1 MTRAVS
7 SRFSPRSLE
16 PAQLERLTVAREEL
30 LARLERVVTDAVVT
44 GQARFDLLLGPRGAG
59 KSHCIGLLE
68 ARLRASPQL
77 SGRTIIVAP
86 PEELHPTSLV
96 AFLAAVLREF
106 PDDADVGP
114 VDDALRS
121 LQRQQDGNQ
130 EQRAVD
136 LIRAR
141 LGNRAL
147 VILLENLDELFDM
160 LGREG
165 QQRLRNIL
173 QTQRR
178 WSIIASSR
186 SLSPAFVKYE
196 APFHGTFNQHPLEPL
211 SPEQC
216 RDMLAALAVAH
227 GQIDLEKIL
236 RAPKGMARVRGIHHL
251 LGGNPRAMTFMF
263 RQLDEQRLDHFELA
277 LADLADEL
285 KPYFQE
291 QMTRQSPAQRAI
303 MELLAESWRPL
314 TVTEIAE
321 RGFISQA
328 STSGAL
334 RNLRRDAL
342 VQERKLGREHFYELG
357 DPLHRLARANE
368 RPREAIEAFARVI
381 RWWYSDDTGWDFSYR
396 RRYVLPNFAITAA
409 GEGELGPSYVAATT
423 QQAMDLHRLPPA
435 RAVEQARARLAK
447 QESPATRAVLV
458 LALERAGDEEAA
470 VDEFLAAL
478 GPHGEMTSAYVLDL
492 ASIGT
497 PRAEGAAKNS
507 LESPIARALQ
517 LVDEACRKPGT
528 VEVRRALLTGFERAS
543 PTILR
548 LLSEQVAHSS
558 LLVQWTLQREYADL
572 GVLLGRMRPV
582 SDCPSLEA
590 GLPFAIFGAWHHGRL
605 AELVRSLGS
614 LKDLLPVLPRLQRV
628 VTSMVIMGEIADVP
642 RLESLRALV
651 LGGDAPEPAL
661 RDPDLLMLIS
671 PIMLDA
677 VYTACEG
684 MSDDNLQAMFGA
696 VSKYLPGVV
705 PSWLASRRSPRRLWQ
720 IAEQLSATVFLD
732 LFPMLQTD
740 SPREALARLPE
751 PERELVRKILEMYD
765 DREGLAELGFTPRT

>member
-1 MTRAVS
+1 MTRALS

-16 PAQLERLTVAREEL
+16 PAQLERLTVAREQL

-106 PDDADVGP
+106 PDDPDVGP

-227 GQIDLEKIL
+227 GQTDLEKIL
-236 RAPKGMARVRGIHHL
+236 RTPKGMARVRGIHHL
-251 LGGNPRAMTFMF
+251 LGGNPRAMAFMF

-277 LADLADEL
+277 LVDLADEL

-328 STSGAL
+328 SASGAL

-381 RWWYSDDTGWDFSYR
+381 RGWYSDDSASDFAVR
-396 RRYVLPNFAITAA
+396 RQYSLPNVAAAAA
-409 GEGELGPSYVAATT
+409 GEGGLDHSYSTAGLQQEL
-423 QQAMDLHRLPPA
+423 DLSRLPPA
-435 RAVEQARARLAK
+435 RAIEQAQARLVTH
-447 QESPATRAVLV
+447 ESPTARASLV

-470 VDEFLAAL
+470 VDEFLVAL
-478 GPHGEMTSAYVLDL
+478 GPHVDVMSHYVVTV
-492 ASIGT
+492 ANRVGV
-497 PRAEGAAKNS
+497 
-507 LESPIARALQ
+507 ESPIARALQ
-517 LVDEACRKPGT
+517 LVDEACNCPDKAD
-528 VEVRRALLTGFERAS
+528 VRQALLMGLERAS
-543 PTILR
+543 PAIVK
-548 LLSEQVAHSS
+548 LLSDRVTRSEV
-558 LLVQWTLQREYADL
+558 LLEWTRWDVYSDL
-572 GVLLGRMRPV
+572 GELLGRLRPTRN
-582 SDCPSLEA
+582 SPSLELY
-590 GLPFAIFGAWHHGRL
+590 LPGAIWRAWHFGRL
-605 AELVRSLGS
+605 AELVPSWTSLTH
-614 LKDLLPVLPRLQRV
+614 LLAV
-628 VTSMVIMGEIADVP
+628 VP
-642 RLESLRALV
+642 ESLRQLIRLSSPPGMADDSERWRALDHAPKSELHDV
-651 LGGDAPEPAL
+651 DVAAKLGFPIAVEFCCILSERLQDFEMPAEV
-661 RDPDLLMLIS
+661 REFFSPLLPS
-671 PIMLDA
+671 A
-677 VYTACEG
+677 V
-684 MSDDNLQAMFGA
+684 
-696 VSKYLPGVV
+696 PR
-705 PSWLASRRSPRRLWQ
+705 WLASRRSPRRLWGL
-720 IAEQLSATVFLD
+720 AEHLSSDTFLAM
-732 LFPMLQTD
+732 FPALQTD
-740 SPREALARLPE
+740 SPREAVARLSE
-751 PERELVRKILEMYD
+751 PERELIRKVLESHHD
-765 DREGLAELGFTPRT
+765 SEGLAELGFTLRA